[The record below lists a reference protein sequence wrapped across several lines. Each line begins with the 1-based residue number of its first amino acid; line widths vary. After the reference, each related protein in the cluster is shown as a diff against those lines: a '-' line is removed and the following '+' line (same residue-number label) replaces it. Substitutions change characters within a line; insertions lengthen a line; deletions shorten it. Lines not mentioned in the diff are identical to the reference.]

1 MKASNTVAAV
11 AALVLAAC
19 SPSPPPTAAAG
30 QAASIMPRP
39 TEKYTCERGTRLSVK
54 LLGETAEVGV
64 DGARAVSLPALGE
77 DGTTFTN
84 GRQTLYVKQGVVS
97 WAIGRM
103 AAETCKPD

>member
-1 MKASNTVAAV
+1 MNASITVVAV
-11 AALVLAAC
+11 AVLVLGAC
-19 SPSPPPTAAAG
+19 SPSPPPPAAAG
-30 QAASIMPRP
+30 PAASILPRP

-64 DGARAVSLPALGE
+64 DGADAVSLPALGE
-77 DGTTFTN
+77 DGTTFSN

-103 AAETCKPD
+103 AAETCTPD